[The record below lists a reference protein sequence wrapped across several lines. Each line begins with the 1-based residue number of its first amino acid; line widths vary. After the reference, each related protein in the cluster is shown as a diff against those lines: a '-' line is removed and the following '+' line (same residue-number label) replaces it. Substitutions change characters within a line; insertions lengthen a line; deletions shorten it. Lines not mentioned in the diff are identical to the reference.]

1 MNKEVFFVF
10 SLITWLFACASLI
23 VYFNFKEDT
32 LVFICLIVLTVIFAS
47 LNLIN
52 LIIEYRKE

>member
-1 MNKEVFFVF
+1 MDKRLLFVIL
-10 SLITWLFACASLI
+10 LITWLFACASLI
-23 VYFNFKEDT
+23 VYFNFKEEM

-52 LIIEYRKE
+52 LIIEYRKK